1 MTRRF
6 VQEELNSQAVK
17 LREEN
22 RFHQFAARQYSYH
35 LNVYNLVYRIVDI
48 LWSSGECGSLAFE
61 RRNRFH
67 RSHLISLT
75 SRGCHTGTRSVSLL
89 S

>member
-35 LNVYNLVYRIVDI
+35 
-48 LWSSGECGSLAFE
+48 
-61 RRNRFH
+61 
-67 RSHLISLT
+67 
-75 SRGCHTGTRSVSLL
+75 
-89 S
+89 

>member
-1 MTRRF
+1 LMTRRF

-35 LNVYNLVYRIVDI
+35 LNVYNLVYRIKVSAA
-48 LWSSGECGSLAFE
+48 LSQNQYKKC
-61 RRNRFH
+61 
-67 RSHLISLT
+67 
-75 SRGCHTGTRSVSLL
+75 CHTH
-89 S
+89 